1 MSRDAAPVE
10 RIRPRLPH
18 AGQICGEFSPVH
30 PSVAA
35 RVRRYAMADP
45 LNACYGDVAEAVLDA
60 ITAEAF
66 Q

>member
-1 MSRDAAPVE
+1 
-10 RIRPRLPH
+10 
-18 AGQICGEFSPVH
+18 
-30 PSVAA
+30 
-35 RVRRYAMADP
+35 MADP